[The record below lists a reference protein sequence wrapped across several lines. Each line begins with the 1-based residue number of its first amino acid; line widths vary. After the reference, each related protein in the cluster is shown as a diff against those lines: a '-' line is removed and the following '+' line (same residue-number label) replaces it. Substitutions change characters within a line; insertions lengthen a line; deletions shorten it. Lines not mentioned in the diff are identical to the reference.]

1 MTGIKDASGLNGRP
15 AKPYKDMTTE
25 ELLEEELWHRLE
37 LTRLVLSLS
46 IHIGTCTT
54 HGVLSAGTTLPIH
67 LPVVVFIAYKLT
79 KVALRHRAIRAEAR
93 INRRNIQFRKISSS
107 RGKRLT
113 GGIVLTILTPILSAI
128 GADIVNDIIC
138 AVAGTDLVKIVS
150 IGSSSSS
157 STVAFGEC
165 SIDQSGTDII
175 LYEGDGRSMNVEKN
189 DISVC
194 GETSQAII
202 EKLVEIWSQ
211 KLIHSAPDEF
221 TQLVEEIDL
230 NSRAKQTLP
239 SHYQVYCNACDTRIS
254 KGYSCQ
260 ECHNF
265 DLCYDCFVGVKHQ
278 DVKRHPYIEFKVQEE
293 ISQIQRIMVSL
304 QRETVIVEHGR
315 GSHTKCNVC
324 HSMISE
330 PTKIRRRTEM
340 STYYRCKS
348 CPDFDICTKCFPT
361 EAAKTIHED
370 HKFNMIVATD
380 DEATIS
386 RLSPIT
392 DTRSPSGLFRSGSSG
407 WIQTPVGSPEP
418 VASPTLPSSRSH
430 SNLFTPTPW
439 MTSPTS
445 PTSPPPIYSSV
456 FPENV
461 WHRGQHFACDAC
473 YCSIND
479 DKRLSCVDCRVDLHM
494 KCRNWSG
501 RGHERYHRT
510 RILVKD
516 V

>member
-1 MTGIKDASGLNGRP
+1 MHYSWSTVCGDNSSYPLACR
-15 AKPYKDMTTE
+15 
-25 ELLEEELWHRLE
+25 R
-37 LTRLVLSLS
+37 
-46 IHIGTCTT
+46 
-54 HGVLSAGTTLPIH
+54 
-67 LPVVVFIAYKLT
+67 FIAYKLT

-93 INRRNIQFRKISSS
+93 INRHNIQ
-107 RGKRLT
+107 
-113 GGIVLTILTPILSAI
+113 P
-128 GADIVNDIIC
+128 DIVNDIIW
-138 AVAGTDLVKIVS
+138 VAGTDLVKIVS

-175 LYEGDGRSMNVEKN
+175 LYEGDGRGMNVEKN

-260 ECHNF
+260 ECHDF

-315 GSHTKCNVC
+315 GSHTKCNAKAVQ
-324 HSMISE
+324 
-330 PTKIRRRTEM
+330 TL
-340 STYYRCKS
+340 
-348 CPDFDICTKCFPT
+348 ICTKCFPT

-370 HKFNMIVATD
+370 HKFNMIS
-380 DEATIS
+380 IWFIPFGFKW
-386 RLSPIT
+386 L
-392 DTRSPSGLFRSGSSG
+392 DTNACRFSG
-407 WIQTPVGSPEP
+407 P

-456 FPENV
+456 SLKMFGTEASTLPAT
-461 WHRGQHFACDAC
+461 HATAA
-473 YCSIND
+473 SMMT
-479 DKRLSCVDCRVDLHM
+479 SA
-494 KCRNWSG
+494 
-501 RGHERYHRT
+501 
-510 RILVKD
+510 
-516 V
+516 

>member
-1 MTGIKDASGLNGRP
+1 MRLGLSGRP
-15 AKPYKDMTTE
+15 IKPCKDMTTE

-113 GGIVLTILTPILSAI
+113 DGIVLMILTPIFSAI

-175 LYEGDGRSMNVEKN
+175 LYEGDGRGMNVEKN

-194 GETSQAII
+194 GEAII

-239 SHYQVYCNACDTRIS
+239 SHYQ
-254 KGYSCQ
+254 
-260 ECHNF
+260 
-265 DLCYDCFVGVKHQ
+265 CYDCFVGVKHQ

-330 PTKIRRRTEM
+330 PTKIGRRTEM
-340 STYYRCKS
+340 STYYRCEESVASCVTQLIPSIGKS

-361 EAAKTIHED
+361 EAAKAIHED

-386 RLSPIT
+386 RLSPTT
-392 DTRSPSGLFRSGSSG
+392 DTRSPSDSFRSGSSG
-407 WIQTPVGSPEP
+407 WVQTPVGSPEP

-439 MTSPTS
+439 MNSPTS

-479 DKRLSCVDCRVDLHM
+479 DKRLSCV
-494 KCRNWSG
+494 
-501 RGHERYHRT
+501 E
-510 RILVKD
+510 
-516 V
+516 